1 MERAR
6 VLAVCCIVSALMA
19 AQTVRERR
27 GTTHTRAEGSKVQAS
42 DRELEAA
49 IRARFARSKIAVN
62 HFEVSVQGGVAT
74 LTGKTDVIQHK
85 GTATRL
91 ARAAGA
97 VQVVNKIEPSQ
108 AARER
113 ASANLAKGR
122 RRAQVKRSEGRSQR

>member
-6 VLAVCCIVSALMA
+6 VLVICCIVSALMA
-19 AQTVRERR
+19 AQTAHERR
-27 GTTHTRAEGSKVQAS
+27 ATTHSRAEGPRVQAS

-62 HFEVSVQGGVAT
+62 HFEVNVQGGVAT

-97 VQVVNKIEPSQ
+97 IQVVTKIEPSQ
-108 AARER
+108 AARDR

-122 RRAQVKRSEGRSQR
+122 RRAQIKRSEPRSQR